1 MKTIKGRL
9 IAAISFLSVIVLLI
23 VSLAGYYMAD
33 GIVRQNIK
41 ELEYTKAL
49 KTAEEIDGWLAV
61 RIAWVKENVNTYE
74 LKMRND
80 SYDEIRSY
88 LAAHLAACDGTI
100 LDAYY
105 GFEDHTTIVINS
117 ELPHGYDCCER
128 DWYKAAKEMGSVII
142 TDPYVDAFTGN
153 MVITIA
159 APMYDESGTIA
170 GVCGA
175 DITTGELVSVVEK
188 LESDYTYGFLVD
200 STGYFIMHKN
210 EEFCPTKVY
219 STALSDTV
227 YGAALGSGG
236 LEEGI
241 GIAKDYDGES
251 KYFGL
256 VALKNCG
263 WTIGVVTPESV
274 VKDELTILV
283 INLLLTGIVGMLLII
298 GCVILTANKMLAP
311 IATMKQFAIG
321 DFREDTGQAANTK
334 HTVAEGF
341 KTEME
346 EIEYAVGSVRK
357 QIRET
362 ILGTK
367 EEAAG
372 IADSASAA
380 YINMAEVNNGLD
392 QMDQMILGITNK
404 AGEAGEMTQ
413 TISVASSEIG
423 IVVDSVAM
431 KASEAATASSEINV
445 RADKLL
451 TSTVESRKQASVIY
465 RDVEKKLEV
474 ALQEV
479 EGAGVIKT
487 LSKEILGIASKTNLI
502 ALNASIEAA
511 RAGEAGKGF
520 AVVADEIRGLADSSK
535 EVVGNMETVIDEVID
550 SVMVLKDTAS
560 TLLDF
565 MKEKVVGDYHT
576 MVDTAKQYKEDAV
589 FYDDIATDLGASAQ
603 EMGASIEE
611 VLANLSTATNVIDE
625 MVENINELAL
635 ANQNTNI
642 SSEEI
647 LRQMAI
653 LERSSRKLEEIVGSF
668 QI

>member
-9 IAAISFLSVIVLLI
+9 IAAISFLSVIVLLM
-23 VSLAGYYMAD
+23 VSLAGYYMAN

-41 ELEYTKAL
+41 ELEYTKAQ
-49 KTAEEIDGWLAV
+49 KTAEEIDGWLGV
-61 RIAWVKENVNTYE
+61 RIAWVIENVNTYE

-88 LAAHLAACDGTI
+88 LAAHLAAGDGTI
-100 LDAYY
+100 LEAYY

-117 ELPHGYDCCER
+117 ELPENYDCCGR
-128 DWYKAAKEMGSVII
+128 DWYKMAKGAGTVVI

-159 APMYDESGTIA
+159 APMYDENGAVA

-175 DITTGELVSVVEK
+175 DITTNELISVVEK
-188 LESDYTYGFLVD
+188 LESDDTYGFLVD
-200 STGYFIMHKN
+200 SAGCFVTHQN
-210 EEFCPTKVY
+210 EEFLPTSDS
-219 STALSDTV
+219 STAIADLV
-227 YGAALGSGG
+227 SGG
-236 LEEGI
+236 LAEGI
-241 GIAKDYDGES
+241 SIAKDYDGES
-251 KYFGL
+251 KYFAL
-256 VALKNCG
+256 VALENCS
-263 WTIGVVTPESV
+263 WTIGAVVPESV
-274 VKDELTILV
+274 VKSELTALV
-283 INLLLTGIVGMLLII
+283 INLLLIGVAGMLLII
-298 GCVILTANKMLAP
+298 GCVIITANKLLAP

-321 DFREDTGQAANTK
+321 DFREDAECASDTK
-334 HTVAEGF
+334 NTVAEGF
-341 KTEME
+341 KNELE

-380 YINMAEVNNGLD
+380 YSNMADVNNGLD

-404 AGEAGEMTQ
+404 ARETGEVTQ
-413 TISVASSEIG
+413 TISLASSEIG
-423 IVVDSVAM
+423 TVVDLVSI
-431 KASEAATASSEINV
+431 KASEAAGESSEINA
-445 RADKLL
+445 RADRLL
-451 TSTVESRKQASVIY
+451 ENTVDARKQASVIY
-465 RDVEKKLEV
+465 RDVEKKLEA
-474 ALQEV
+474 ALQDV
-479 EGAGVIKT
+479 EGVEVIKS
-487 LSKEILGIASKTNLI
+487 LSQEILGIASKTNLI

-511 RAGEAGKGF
+511 RAGEAGRGF
-520 AVVADEIRGLADSSK
+520 SVVADEIRGLADDSK
-535 EVVGNMETVIDEVID
+535 AVVNNMQAVIDEVVD
-550 SVMVLKDTAS
+550 SVMVLKDNSS

-565 MKEKVVGDYHT
+565 MKEKVVGDYHA
-576 MVDTAKQYKEDAV
+576 MVDTAQQYKKDAV
-589 FYDDIATDLGASAQ
+589 FYDEIATDLGASAQ

-611 VLANLSTATNVIDE
+611 VLASLHTAAE
-625 MVENINELAL
+625 MLEEMMEDIEELAL

-653 LERSSRKLEEIVGSF
+653 LERSSRKLEEIVGNF